1 MKKKSSSQSAFF
13 NFRVLFFLC
22 AVVAVLVF
30 AAFGQRSAQDQKGSP
45 AQAPD
50 QAQTETQTA
59 VREPL
64 TAADKR
70 ALRASD
76 VFANKLYEP
85 LATQVFNLAT
95 SRAAAAAEARNS
107 QNDQNFQGPEAPAE
121 GPTLTTDREDYPPFS
136 YVYFHGTGFQPGE

>member
-1 MKKKSSSQSAFF
+1 
-13 NFRVLFFLC
+13 
-22 AVVAVLVF
+22 F

-70 ALRASD
+70 ALRASA

-95 SRAAAAAEARNS
+95 SRATAAAEATNS
-107 QNDQNFQGPEAPAE
+107 QSPEAPNDQ
-121 GPTLTTDREDYPPFS
+121 PTLTIDREDYAPFS
-136 YVYFHGTGFQPGE
+136 YVYFHGTGFQPGETVNMIVVELSADASSFEPWDVVADKNG